1 MEERIFDLDNRNIE
15 MVKLKEKRE
24 LRFLKESDNSMWE
37 LSNSI
42 RKTNTW
48 IVGNSEEKERMGAG
62 NLFLK
67 NSWERPTWRITSTY
81 KSPKIIEHLIISI
94 QNDL

>member
-24 LRFLKESDNSMWE
+24 LRFLKESDNSIWE

-42 RKTNTW
+42 KRQ
-48 IVGNSEEKERMGAG
+48 ISE
-62 NLFLK
+62 
-67 NSWERPTWRITSTY
+67 
-81 KSPKIIEHLIISI
+81 
-94 QNDL
+94 

>member
-24 LRFLKESDNSMWE
+24 LRFLKESDNSIWE

-42 RKTNTW
+42 RKTNT
-48 IVGNSEEKERMGAG
+48 
-62 NLFLK
+62 
-67 NSWERPTWRITSTY
+67 
-81 KSPKIIEHLIISI
+81 
-94 QNDL
+94 